1 MPVTTSLPN
10 LVSTSGT
17 STTNSP
23 AASKTRLTEIRSE
36 SKLHPMGVAH
46 QSEYTLSQPSNCPQ
60 IKTTSHLPM
69 NPSRRSTLQRYR
81 PMIGID
87 LFAGAGG
94 LSLGA
99 MRAGIDVTVAI
110 ERDSHA
116 VATYRKNHQQCTIL
130 ADDVRSVSNEQIRS
144 IAKGDAYSIVFGG
157 PPCQGF
163 SYSNSRT
170 RSTDNTSNWL
180 FEEFVRFVRVWEPDF
195 IVFENVRGLTNTARG
210 LFLAEILEQF
220 THLRYALTY
229 GVLNSKDYGVP
240 QDRARFFLLGTRRP
254 VALTLPPPT
263 FLTPHTVE
271 DAIADLPKLN
281 SGASTSWL
289 QYGEREPSQYACTL
303 RSTSGKSPN
312 HLVTRNA
319 DYVLERYSYVP
330 QGGNWQNIPSHLMQN
345 YEDFTRCHTG
355 IYSRLRLDKPS
366 TVIGNYRKNML
377 IHPTQDRGLSVR
389 EAARIQSF
397 PDSYEFCG
405 SIGFQQQQVGNAVPP
420 LLAESVF
427 SHLLSQVRH

>member
-1 MPVTTSLPN
+1 MV
-10 LVSTSGT
+10 
-17 STTNSP
+17 
-23 AASKTRLTEIRSE
+23 
-36 SKLHPMGVAH
+36 
-46 QSEYTLSQPSNCPQ
+46 
-60 IKTTSHLPM
+60 
-69 NPSRRSTLQRYR
+69 
-81 PMIGID
+81 GID

-99 MRAGIDVTVAI
+99 MRAGVNVTAAV
-110 ERDSHA
+110 ELDCHA
-116 VATYRKNHQQCTIL
+116 VATYRKNHPQCTML
-130 ADDVRSVSNEQIRS
+130 TQDVSDITNEQIRS
-144 IAKGDAYSIVFGG
+144 IPKERDANSIIFGG

-170 RSTDNTSNWL
+170 RSVNNTKNWL
-180 FEEFVRFVRVWEPDF
+180 FEEFIRFVRVWEPDF
-195 IVFENVRGLTNTARG
+195 IVFENVRGITNTSDG
-210 LFLAEILEQF
+210 LFLSEILKQF
-220 THLRYALTY
+220 TELQYVLTY
-229 GVLNSKDYGVP
+229 GVLNAKDYGVP

-254 VALTLPPPT
+254 IALSLPPPT
-263 FLTPHTVE
+263 SVKSPTVE
-271 DAIADLPKLN
+271 DAIADLPTLTN
-281 SGASTSWL
+281 GASTSWL
-289 QYGEREPSQYACTL
+289 PYGEKKPSAYANAL
-303 RSTSGKSPN
+303 RSTCGRSPN

-319 DYVLERYSYVP
+319 VYVQERYSYIP
-330 QGGNWQNIPSHLMQN
+330 QGGNWQNIPCHLMHN

-366 TVIGNYRKNML
+366 NVIGNYRKNML

-427 SHLLSQVRH
+427 SHLISQAEH